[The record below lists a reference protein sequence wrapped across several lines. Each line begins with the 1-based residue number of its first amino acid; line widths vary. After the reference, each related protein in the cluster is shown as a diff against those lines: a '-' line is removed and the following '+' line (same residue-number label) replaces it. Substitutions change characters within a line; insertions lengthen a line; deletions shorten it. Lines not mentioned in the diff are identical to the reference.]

1 MRPKHT
7 PIRTCVACRTSG
19 DKRGLLRVV
28 RLPDGTVAFD
38 PTGKSNGRGAY
49 VCASEKCIAL
59 AKKQKKLDRS
69 LKATVEPAVFDLLLA
84 HALPVPVP
92 GESSPAF

>member
-7 PIRTCVACRTSG
+7 PIRTCVSCRTSG

-28 RLPDGTVAFD
+28 RQPDGVVVFD
-38 PTGKSNGRGAY
+38 QTGKANGRGAY
-49 VCASEKCIAL
+49 VCASEACIAQ

-69 LKATVEPAVFDLLLA
+69 LKAEVKPEVFEELLRQMPVEA
-84 HALPVPVP
+84 
-92 GESSPAF
+92 